1 MGFLT
6 DHPYTAITVTIDQLV
21 TDQFEE
27 DDVAG
32 IFDLIET
39 IRLSPSGPTEAARA
53 IRKKLK
59 YGSVHNQ
66 LRALTILDSLIENGG
81 KRFQTQFADE
91 PLLERMRILATDH
104 LTDPD
109 VKKKISG
116 LFVQWAT
123 AYKDTAGMTQVAQ
136 LYKQLPQ
143 RKRAPPKKQPF
154 VDPDED
160 MEEDHD
166 HERQTQAS
174 PPPKPSRPGE
184 GNRRRS
190 PEEIRAD
197 RAREKKLEE
206 EQREQRELAREREG
220 RESPASGSGSA
231 SVSRSGSLS
240 RADGKSKSRPKVKQ
254 FDLAKEKPMLL
265 QTLAEAGTAATNLSN
280 SLKLI
285 NRERELATDNI
296 KATENFNRCR
306 QLRRMVLRYIQNI
319 ESEDYIGAL
328 IHANEELVAAL
339 QLYEKMSHP
348 IEHDSDSEDYDSE
361 SESESDSGAAP
372 RRTKSPDAGRRSVS
386 VTSPR
391 KASTSLRRTPSVG
404 HDAPPKP
411 ARPTA
416 ESLAH
421 KRKPPPIPVKNP
433 ILQEFKAKMVISK
446 LENEEDDNPFG
457 DANKIETPGVEK
469 SQMTWKEI

>member
-6 DHPYTAITVTIDQLV
+6 DHPYTAITVTIDRLV

-116 LFVQWAT
+116 LFVQWAA
-123 AYKDTAGMTQVAQ
+123 AYKDTAGMTQIAQ

-160 MEEDHD
+160 MEDD
-166 HERQTQAS
+166 HEHERETLAS
-174 PPPKPSRPGE
+174 PPPKPSRSGE

-197 RAREKKLEE
+197 RAREKQLEE
-206 EQREQRELAREREG
+206 EQRELAREREG
-220 RESPASGSGSA
+220 RESLASGSGSA

-240 RADGKSKSRPKVKQ
+240 RADDESKSRPKKVKQ

-306 QLRRMVLRYIQNI
+306 QLRRMVLRYIQHI

-339 QLYEKMSHP
+339 QLYDNMSHP

-372 RRTKSPDAGRRSVS
+372 RRTKSPEAGRRSVS

-391 KASTSLRRTPSVG
+391 KASTSHRRTPSVG

-411 ARPTA
+411 VRPTA

-433 ILQEFKAKMVISK
+433 MLQEFKAKMVISK
-446 LENEEDDNPFG
+446 PESEEDDNPFG
-457 DANKIETPGVEK
+457 DSNKIETPSTETF
-469 SQMTWKEI
+469 QMTWKDI

>member
-32 IFDLIET
+32 VFDLIET
-39 IRLSPSGPTEAARA
+39 IRLSPTGPTEAARA

-91 PLLERMRILATDH
+91 PLLERMRILATDQT
-104 LTDPD
+104 TDPD
-109 VKKKISG
+109 VKKKMSG
-116 LFVQWAT
+116 LFVRWAS

-160 MEEDHD
+160 MEDDRE
-166 HERQTQAS
+166 HEEAA
-174 PPPKPSRPGE
+174 PAKPSRPGE
-184 GNRRRS
+184 GSRRRT
-190 PEEIRAD
+190 PEEVRAD
-197 RAREKKLEE
+197 RAREKKLED
-206 EQREQRELAREREG
+206 EQRERRRLERERED
-220 RESPASGSGSA
+220 RESPVSGSGSGSTSA
-231 SVSRSGSLS
+231 SRSGSLS
-240 RADGKSKSRPKVKQ
+240 RQEGKSKSQPKVKP
-254 FDLAKEKPMLL
+254 FDLAREKPLLL
-265 QTLAEAGTAATNLSN
+265 QTLAEAGAAATNLSN

-306 QLRRMVLRYIQNI
+306 QLRRMILRYIQNV
-319 ESEDYIGAL
+319 ESEEYIGPL
-328 IHANEELVAAL
+328 IHANDELVAGL
-339 QLYEKMSHP
+339 QLYDNMSKP
-348 IEHDSDSEDYDSE
+348 IENDSDSEDYDDD
-361 SESESDSGAAP
+361 SESDGESDSESAS
-372 RRTKSPDAGRRSVS
+372 RREKAQSAGRRSVS

-391 KASTSLRRTPSVG
+391 KQTSNHRRTPSAG
-404 HDAPPKP
+404 HDALNSVGPS
-411 ARPTA
+411 A
-416 ESLAH
+416 EALAH

-446 LENEEDDNPFG
+446 PEEEEEGNPFG
-457 DANKIETPGVEK
+457 DANQIETPSVEK
-469 SQMTWKEI
+469 SQMTWREV

>member
-39 IRLSPSGPTEAARA
+39 IRLSPTGPTEAARA

-66 LRALTILDSLIENGG
+66 LRALTILDCLIENGG

-91 PLLERMRILATDH
+91 PLLERMRILATDQT
-104 LTDPD
+104 TDPD
-109 VKKKISG
+109 VKKKMSG
-116 LFVQWAT
+116 LCVRWAA

-143 RKRAPPKKQPF
+143 RKREPPKKQPF

-160 MEEDHD
+160 MEDD
-166 HERQTQAS
+166 HEHDRETEV
-174 PPPKPSRPGE
+174 PPAKPSRPGE
-184 GNRRRS
+184 GSRRRT

-197 RAREKKLEE
+197 RVREKKVED
-206 EQREQRELAREREG
+206 EQRERRRLEREREG
-220 RESPASGSGSA
+220 RDSPASASGSA
-231 SVSRSGSLS
+231 SASRSGSLS
-240 RADGKSKSRPKVKQ
+240 RADQPKVKP
-254 FDLAKEKPMLL
+254 FDLAKEKPLLL
-265 QTLAEAGTAATNLSN
+265 QTLAEAGTAATNLAN

-306 QLRRMVLRYIQNI
+306 QLRRMILRYIQSI

-328 IHANEELVAAL
+328 IHANDELVAGL
-339 QLYEKMSHP
+339 QLYSKMSQP
-348 IEHDSDSEDYDSE
+348 IENDSDSEDYDDDE
-361 SESESDSGAAP
+361 SESETESDSNES
-372 RRTKSPDAGRRSVS
+372 RRANSQNPGRRSVS

-391 KASTSLRRTPSVG
+391 KQSTNRRRTPSVG
-404 HDAPPKP
+404 HDASPNSVGPS
-411 ARPTA
+411 A

-421 KRKPPPIPVKNP
+421 KRKPPPIPIKNP

-446 LENEEDDNPFG
+446 PEDDEGDNPFG
-457 DANKIETPGVEK
+457 DANKIETPSVEK
-469 SQMTWKEI
+469 SQMTWREV

>member
-6 DHPYTAITVTIDQLV
+6 DHPYTAITVTIDRLV

-39 IRLSPSGPTEAARA
+39 IRLSPTGPTEAARA

-66 LRALTILDSLIENGG
+66 LRALTVLDCLIENGG

-91 PLLERMRILATDH
+91 PLLERMRILATDNF
-104 LTDPD
+104 TDPD
-109 VKKKISG
+109 VKKKMSS
-116 LFVQWAT
+116 LCVQWAA
-123 AYKDTAGMTQVAQ
+123 AYKDTPGLTQVAQ

-160 MEEDHD
+160 MDDD
-166 HERQTQAS
+166 HEHDRETEAAAAAA
-174 PPPKPSRPGE
+174 PPKPSRPGE
-184 GNRRRS
+184 GSRRRS
-190 PEEIRAD
+190 PEEIRSD

-206 EQREQRELAREREG
+206 EQREQREREG
-220 RESPASGSGSA
+220 RNSPASGSGSA
-231 SVSRSGSLS
+231 SASRSGSLS
-240 RADGKSKSRPKVKQ
+240 RADGKSKSSRPKAPA

-280 SLKLI
+280 ALKLI
-285 NRERELATDNI
+285 NRERELAIDNI

-306 QLRRMVLRYIQNI
+306 QLRRIVLRYIQNI

-339 QLYEKMSHP
+339 QLYDKMSQP
-348 IEHDSDSEDYDSE
+348 IVHDSDSEDYDSE
-361 SESESDSGAAP
+361 SESETAAP
-372 RRTKSPDAGRRSVS
+372 RREKSPVAGRRSVS

-391 KASTSLRRTPSVG
+391 KSTQHRRTPSAG
-404 HDAPPKP
+404 HDDAQKP
-411 ARPTA
+411 VRPTA
-416 ESLAH
+416 ESLAQ

-433 ILQEFKAKMVISK
+433 ILQEFKAKMVISNK
-446 LENEEDDNPFG
+446 DEEDDNPFG
-457 DANKIETPGVEK
+457 DANKIETPSVEK
-469 SQMTWKEI
+469 SQMTWREV